1 MANPDL
7 PTEGN
12 PQRGSSGLVPAALF
26 LMTFLTTTA
35 SGAIHKHGG
44 VDFPGWQILFPVA
57 AIRPI
62 SDGLSYSVPLMLI
75 LLCHELG
82 HYFAARAHGVQ
93 ASLPHFIP
101 LPPLLGF
108 GTMGA
113 IIGMRQV
120 TSDRRKLIDIGAA
133 GPLAGLCVAI
143 PVIVYGL
150 SLSTV
155 GTLHPGGMQ
164 EGNSV
169 LYAVIK
175 RLAKGAWL
183 PDDTHDVFLH
193 PTAYAGWV
201 GFLITMINLLPIGQ
215 LDGGHI
221 ATAYFGNRYGRFA
234 RRLHQA
240 LPVVAA
246 LVFSWVMVAVRR
258 EVAGTNRATSG
269 DVIAIAVQGAMPW
282 LVWWLMVTV
291 VRRLSG
297 TADHPPVEP
306 RPLGASRRR
315 LFWLMVIV
323 FGLLL
328 MPVPMRQTLAG
339 VDPPP
344 APPDRLLAPEAGPG
358 DPGPGSPRP

>member
-1 MANPDL
+1 MPAGEPAGRRD
-7 PTEGN
+7 G
-12 PQRGSSGLVPAALF
+12 GGLIPAALF
-26 LMTFLTTTA
+26 LITFLTTTA
-35 SGAIHKHGG
+35 SGAIRQHATA
-44 VDFPGWQILFPVA
+44 DFPWWQILFPVA

-82 HYFAARAHGVQ
+82 HYFVARAHGVK

-113 IIGMRQV
+113 VIGMRQV
-120 TSDRRKLIDIGAA
+120 TADRRKLIDIGAA

-143 PVIVYGL
+143 PILIYGL
-150 SLSTV
+150 SLSPV
-155 GTLHPGGMQ
+155 ATLHPGGMQ

-169 LYAVIK
+169 LYAIIK
-175 RLAKGAWL
+175 RVTKGAWL
-183 PDDTHDVFLH
+183 PDASQDVFLH

-240 LPVVAA
+240 LPLVAT
-246 LVFSWVMVAVRR
+246 LVFSWVVIVVRH
-258 EVAGTNRATSG
+258 EVAGTNRATLA
-269 DVIAIAVQGAMPW
+269 DILEIAVTGAMPW
-282 LVWWLMVTV
+282 MMWWLMVTL

-297 TADHPPVEP
+297 SADHPPVEA

-315 LFWLMVIV
+315 LFWLMVVV
-323 FGLLL
+323 FALLL

-339 VDPPP
+339 VDP
-344 APPDRLLAPEAGPG
+344 APPPPDTLSAPL
-358 DPGPGSPRP
+358 PR